1 MMIAEL
7 KVHKIV
13 TFLESR
19 CCYLYVNK
27 QNANALETFKGK
39 NDLALTEEGFDQFG
53 HLAITQFLNLRRVP
67 LFWFSNTKGQFKLNE
82 NNSDNNELKIGLH
95 GSKDVP
101 FNTYV
106 HTPIC

>member
-1 MMIAEL
+1 MHVRLLRKKNEL
-7 KVHKIV
+7 P
-13 TFLESR
+13 
-19 CCYLYVNK
+19 
-27 QNANALETFKGK
+27 
-39 NDLALTEEGFDQFG
+39 LTEEGFDKFW
-53 HLAITQFLNLRRVP
+53 HLAIKQFLNLRRVP
-67 LFWFSNTKGQFKLNE
+67 LFYFSNTKGKFKLDE